1 MKTCTSA
8 KSSLTFARKNR
19 DQIKNTITLS
29 HNSRKM
35 NRRSIPET
43 DDELNQHQKLG
54 LMPIYNLATILFF
67 AACIRDDPLHSIARL
82 IWFVTQIDKQIKF
95 QDDYYYSLN
104 LTNLLEKL
112 HEACILHCMSMGIA
126 VVHELQDG
134 DSTVDR
140 DQEFS
145 INAFKLLNKMLAN
158 DFPTSRSLLM
168 SRLLVD
174 GFLDPCLEAAYT
186 NNDLAHELVA
196 VLEHYLHTDKAFRC
210 HGNWH
215 QFSTPYDIRRVL
227 VVLLELS
234 KHWFDDREITTRTL
248 ETLMNIYYGDYKS
261 VYEKLM
267 KDYHF
272 YCWEV
277 LRGEHGHH
285 GFRYYALHQD
295 VVEYLGRIQ
304 DEHAKSG
311 VTDQTVVSRKVLS
324 VFLYKWGQDKL
335 HRDMMLGERVIDGYL
350 ACGSSPTFEELGLF
364 EDTPSTS
371 GQKRNV
377 EFVSKANGSEIIA
390 NLIAPWMIEFDKLER
405 GTNKKI
411 KIEEE

>member
-1 MKTCTSA
+1 
-8 KSSLTFARKNR
+8 
-19 DQIKNTITLS
+19 
-29 HNSRKM
+29 M
-35 NRRSIPET
+35 NRSSIPQT
-43 DDELNQHQKLG
+43 DYELTQHQKLG
-54 LMPIYNLATILFF
+54 LMPIYNLATVLSF

-82 IWFVTQIDKQIKF
+82 IWIVTQIDKQIKF

-112 HEACILHCMSMGIA
+112 HESCMLQCMSIGIA

-134 DSTVDR
+134 DPTVDK

-145 INAFKLLNKMLAN
+145 ISAFKLLNKMLAN
-158 DFPTSRSLLM
+158 DFQTTRSLLM

-174 GFLDPCLEAAYT
+174 GFLDRCLEAAYE
-186 NNDLAHELVA
+186 NNDLAHELLA

-215 QFSTPYDIRRVL
+215 QYSNAQDIRRIL

-234 KHWFDDREITTRTL
+234 KRWFDDREFTTRTL
-248 ETLMNIYYGDYKS
+248 ETLMDLYYGDYKS

-272 YCWEV
+272 HCWEV

-285 GFRYYALHQD
+285 GFRYYALHED
-295 VVEYLGRIQ
+295 VVDYLSRIQ
-304 DEHAKSG
+304 DEHSRSG
-311 VTDQTVVSRKVLS
+311 VTDQRVVSRKILS
-324 VFLYKWGQDKL
+324 VFIYKWNQDRL
-335 HRDMMLGERVIDGYL
+335 HREMMLGECVIDCCL
-350 ACGSSPTFEELGLF
+350 ASGSEELGLF

-371 GQKRNV
+371 GQKRNAK
-377 EFVSKANGSEIIA
+377 FVSKANGSEVIA
-390 NLIAPWMIEFDKLER
+390 NLIAPWMIELDKLETK
-405 GTNKKI
+405 TNKKI